1 MNLEQKKAA
10 VADLVELL
18 NKAQA
23 WFLLSQKGLDM
34 PTITQARADLRKEGA
49 HLKVIKNTMMA
60 RAVEGTP
67 WEFVNDWLS
76 GPLAIAHTE
85 SDPVGLAKALAAFIK
100 ANNKVEVIGGALGE
114 KQTSAADLTK
124 MASLPSPD
132 VIKGL
137 LLGAMTGVPKKFLGV
152 LQAPARDFMG
162 VLMARERQLSE
173 QG

>member
-49 HLKVIKNTMMA
+49 NLKVIKNTMMA

-67 WEFVNDWLS
+67 WEFVNDWLRVLWPS
-76 GPLAIAHTE
+76 LIPNQTLLVLLRPWLPL
-85 SDPVGLAKALAAFIK
+85 
-100 ANNKVEVIGGALGE
+100 
-114 KQTSAADLTK
+114 
-124 MASLPSPD
+124 
-132 VIKGL
+132 
-137 LLGAMTGVPKKFLGV
+137 
-152 LQAPARDFMG
+152 
-162 VLMARERQLSE
+162 
-173 QG
+173 